1 MGNLS
6 TNLASVAAV
15 FSFLLGA
22 GALAYASAT
31 SPLTVSLIIGGHSQH
46 LPFAVVALGLV
57 TVLLAAY
64 YLGQFCHWVGNTPTR
79 WRHGKI
85 AAFSQRLAHHS
96 LQAALGLPTGKPLPL
111 PAPTPALTT
120 LTLLHTLAQPQATPF
135 EIPEALITTQP
146 ELTPLWHLHQ
156 ARQAAH
162 IGLWPRVLHLST
174 PLPNPCPPALLTLHV
189 KALLNTGQA
198 PAVIPL
204 LPRLKPLLPRP
215 HLTLF
220 EQWLTA
226 PAEPLHPWLKD
237 LTTWLPTASDVWPA

>member
-15 FSFLLGA
+15 FSLLLGA

-31 SPLTVSLIIGGHSQH
+31 SPLTVNLIIGGHSQH

-135 EIPEALITTQP
+135 EIPETLITTQP

-174 PLPNPCPPALLTLHV
+174 PLPTPGPPALLTLHI

-198 PAVIPL
+198 PAVTPF
-204 LPRLKPLLPRP
+204 LPRLKSLLPRP